1 MSRHFSTADS
11 DLITDR
17 LMLRSWTADEVAAV
31 LDGRRLAHWAEDF
44 PAEGD
49 RVIVSLVAEHPGWLT
64 EYGHRQIIECETGL
78 VVGSLGL
85 FWPPVDGALEIGY
98 GVVGS
103 RQGRGYATESTSALA
118 EFALTTTEVHT
129 VYANVE
135 LSNPASIRVLEKAG
149 FQHWG
154 TADDKARF
162 RIIAAD

>member
-1 MSRHFSTADS
+1 MFRRFSTADS

-17 LMLRSWTADEVAAV
+17 LVLRSWTAHEVAAA
-31 LDGRRLAHWAEDF
+31 LDGHRLAHWAEDF
-44 PAEGD
+44 PADGD
-49 RVIVSLVAEHPGWLT
+49 RVIVSLVAEHPDWLT
-64 EYGHRQIIECETGL
+64 EYGHRQIIERETGL

-103 RQGRGYATESTSALA
+103 RQGRGYATESTRALT
-118 EFALTTTEVHT
+118 EFALTTTEVRT

-149 FQHWG
+149 FQHWA
-154 TADDKARF
+154 TTDDMARF
-162 RIIAAD
+162 RVIAAD